1 MLLLDEA
8 VSTLEDAE
16 ARELYRMLSEKLPGV
31 TVISIGRTATRIGL
45 HHRTIE
51 MTGTLGNDRAP
62 VALAAVPA

>member
-1 MLLLDEA
+1 
-8 VSTLEDAE
+8 
-16 ARELYRMLSEKLPGV
+16 MLSEKLPGV
-31 TVISIGRTATRIGL
+31 TVISIGRAATRIGL